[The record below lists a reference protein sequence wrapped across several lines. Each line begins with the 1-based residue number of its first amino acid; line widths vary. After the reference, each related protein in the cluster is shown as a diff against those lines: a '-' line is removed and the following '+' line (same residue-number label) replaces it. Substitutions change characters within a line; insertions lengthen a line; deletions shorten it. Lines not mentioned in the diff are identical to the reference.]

1 MLKNLDGPELLPF
14 VKEVAHQCDI
24 IRKQTGNNRQVNAI
38 DQLTNK
44 ALQGKFYSTNGRP
57 TVMTNTAPS
66 SPSTQADGASTI
78 PTPSLTTEDGSPKS
92 SGPPST
98 DSEHAEENLTDTA
111 KPSSEDDQAS
121 PITCEH

>member
-57 TVMTNTAPS
+57 TVMTNTATTPLMKV
-66 SPSTQADGASTI
+66 TQRRKTRRSILLCKDVHRH
-78 PTPSLTTEDGSPKS
+78 TPRLDKNRDEPR
-92 SGPPST
+92 
-98 DSEHAEENLTDTA
+98 LLV
-111 KPSSEDDQAS
+111 
-121 PITCEH
+121 